1 MHGQVAGDAVEVP
14 QQVTEY
20 DQAEICSTLSKPDTD
35 LVVVIQG
42 PVTSL
47 ATGSL
52 WRLATATLCWWTGA
66 GQSWE
71 PACQARSAGSW
82 GLLLLAVGEGQ
93 ADRPLPCLSSSC
105 LPWGRLTF
113 VYIVDLRCLF

>member
-20 DQAEICSTLSKPDTD
+20 DKAEICSTLNKPDTD
-35 LVVVIQG
+35 LVIVIQG

-66 GQSWE
+66 GPSWE

-82 GLLLLAVGEGQ
+82 AFYSWLLERARLIYPCPACLRAACRG
-93 ADRPLPCLSSSC
+93 AD
-105 LPWGRLTF
+105 
-113 VYIVDLRCLF
+113 